1 MFENHLFHLA
11 FCGVRSVNVGEDAK
25 QVDPSNDADKGI
37 KANRSQTNHND
48 NKNEKAAKNWIENGQ
63 QQQQQQRHR
72 GSRSVGP
79 KRHKINSQSV
89 KNVLCL

>member
-1 MFENHLFHLA
+1 M
-11 FCGVRSVNVGEDAK
+11 GKDAK
-25 QVDPSNDADKGI
+25 QVDPLNDADKGI
-37 KANRSQTNHND
+37 KANRLQTNHND

-63 QQQQQQRHR
+63 QQQQQRRQRHR